1 VTLVLPP
8 AAVSPA
14 WRSSLLETCSW
25 VSSTPRWPV
34 AYRIDEGTG
43 MLTDATGIIDSNFL
57 VNLTTSELIDTHLG
71 IIRTP

>member
-1 VTLVLPP
+1 
-8 AAVSPA
+8 
-14 WRSSLLETCSW
+14 
-25 VSSTPRWPV
+25 
-34 AYRIDEGTG
+34 